1 MVAIAILGGCGSSGG
16 SGGTAS
22 SAPKEEAPSARP
34 LRLRVESSPHR
45 LPAPVSG
52 EAVAAQGKSLLVIG
66 GLDRSDVSID
76 SIVRLD
82 GESGATGSAGTLS
95 QPLHDAAATA
105 LPGGV
110 LVFGGGSTTTIAEVE
125 RLVPGG
131 AGEVVGELPV
141 ARSDLSAV
149 TVGGRAYVL
158 GGYDGQETVGA
169 ILRTSDG
176 AKLETVAQLPV
187 PVRYAAVATAGRR
200 IYAFG
205 GEESSGADSAAIQML
220 DTATGRAS
228 IIGRLPGPLAHASAI
243 ELGGRIYLLGGRLD
257 GSTTDQILRFDPARG
272 TAAPAG
278 RLPYPVQNA
287 AAGVAGGV
295 GYLIGGLSPREEP
308 LSSVVTL
315 RLTPGP
321 PAS

>member
-1 MVAIAILGGCGSSGG
+1 
-16 SGGTAS
+16 
-22 SAPKEEAPSARP
+22 
-34 LRLRVESSPHR
+34 
-45 LPAPVSG
+45 VSG
-52 EAVAAQGKSLLVIG
+52 EAVAARGRSLLVIG
-66 GLDRSDVSID
+66 GLDRNDVSID

-82 GESGATGSAGTLS
+82 GESGAAEPAGTLS

-110 LVFGGGSTTTIAEVE
+110 LVFGGGSTTTIADVE
-125 RLVPGG
+125 RVVPGG
-131 AGEVVGELPV
+131 SGEVVGELPV

-187 PVRYAAVATAGRR
+187 PVRYAAVATRGRR

-205 GEESSGADSAAIQML
+205 GEESSGVDSAAIQML
-220 DTATGRAS
+220 DTQTGRAS
-228 IIGRLPGPLAHASAI
+228 VIGRLPGPLAHASAI
-243 ELGGRIYLLGGRLD
+243 ELGGRIYVLGGRLD
-257 GSTTDQILRFDPARG
+257 GSTTDRILRFDPAHG
-272 TAAPAG
+272 SAAPAG
-278 RLPYPVQNA
+278 RLPSPVQNA

-295 GYLIGGLSPREEP
+295 GYLIGGLSPREET

-315 RLTPGP
+315 TLAPGP